1 MPNCSL
7 CRLSEY
13 CAMKHSTDAAVIE
26 HSHRRSSASAGQRSR
41 LAADCQRSHLT
52 VRPLRRS
59 DDGVTSRGSVF
70 RLLLLLLLLL
80 SGVDS
85 APESWSHVRSL
96 WSTCSRLHGLFSGR
110 AARKNTAVSIQTKN
124 NPELAS
130 IPLSLGDVGT

>member
-1 MPNCSL
+1 
-7 CRLSEY
+7 
-13 CAMKHSTDAAVIE
+13 MKHSTDAAVIE

-70 RLLLLLLLLL
+70 RLLLLLLLL

-96 WSTCSRLHGLFSGR
+96 WSTCSRLHGLFSSR

-124 NPELAS
+124 DPELAS